1 MYGLTIVKYTETD
14 CSYSIVDSSLT
25 QSKEV
30 WQKFIVL
37 IALDQKYDFCRLN
50 INEFQHFLKVSKI
63 INKGGITLKWPLT
76 PLLSISLLIKRMYIC
91 FFIALGAFCFVT
103 RFLYLVG
110 QTL

>member
-14 CSYSIVDSSLT
+14 CSDSIVDSSLT

-50 INEFQHFLKVSKI
+50 IN
-63 INKGGITLKWPLT
+63 
-76 PLLSISLLIKRMYIC
+76 
-91 FFIALGAFCFVT
+91 
-103 RFLYLVG
+103 
-110 QTL
+110 